1 MVKQA
6 VILAAGEGR
15 RLRPLTNEIPK
26 PMVSVCGRPI
36 LEHTLSILPPAVNET
51 IVVIGYRGEKI
62 KQYFG
67 SQFGRVKI
75 SYVRQDEPR
84 GTGDALLAARPSL
97 KKGNFLL
104 LHADD
109 LYHPEDLKDC
119 AKEGPTVLVKE
130 TEEPERFGVCII
142 GPDGLLCDIL
152 EKRKN
157 PPTNLANIGVYTLNE
172 EIFEIPSVKL
182 GDEFVL
188 ASQIGEWA
196 KKRPVKIVK
205 ARFWHPIGY
214 PDDLDLAEEYLKIP
228 LKSRS
233 N

>member
-1 MVKQA
+1 MQA

-15 RLRPLTNEIPK
+15 RLRPLTNKVPK

-36 LEHTLSILPPAVNET
+36 LEHTLSILPSVIDEA
-51 IVVIGYRGEKI
+51 IIVIGYRGEQI

-67 SQFGRVKI
+67 SQFGKVRI
-75 SYVRQDEPR
+75 SYVNQDEPK
-84 GTGDALLAARPSL
+84 GTADALMSARPML
-97 KKGNFLL
+97 KKGSFLL

-109 LYHPEDLKDC
+109 LYHPEDLRDC
-119 AKEGPTVLVKE
+119 AQDLPTVLVKE
-130 TEEPERFGVCII
+130 TDTPERFGVCVI
-142 GPDGLLCDIL
+142 GQDGLLCNVL
-152 EKRKN
+152 EKQKN

-182 GDEFVL
+182 GNETVL

-196 KKRPVKIVK
+196 KQRPIRVIK